1 MAVGVQTP
9 LRPCQVQTPQGVVTY
24 HVRMLP
30 AFSEGLEIATKLAG
44 LLAGPVGALVA
55 GGVSEE
61 SEVDVH
67 GALAELGTRLLSG
80 EVPGLVRRLL
90 FDVQKDVVGDKGG
103 MMMLPVPMDLE
114 FAQNYG
120 ALAELV
126 RFALV
131 ENFGTFFSA
140 GPGAALT
147 SQLAAGGLSGKLN
160 RPKG

>member
-1 MAVGVQTP
+1 MPIMASTP
-9 LRPCQVQTPQGVVTY
+9 LRACQVQTPQGPVTY

-55 GGVSEE
+55 GGVTEE

-67 GALAELGTRLLSG
+67 AALSELGAKLLSG
-80 EVPGLVRRLL
+80 EVPGLLRRLL
-90 FDVQKDVVGDKGG
+90 FDVQKEVIGDKGG
-103 MMMLPVPMDLE
+103 VVMLPVPMDIE

-147 SQLAAGGLSGKLN
+147 SRLAAGGLSGKLSL
-160 RPKG
+160 PTG